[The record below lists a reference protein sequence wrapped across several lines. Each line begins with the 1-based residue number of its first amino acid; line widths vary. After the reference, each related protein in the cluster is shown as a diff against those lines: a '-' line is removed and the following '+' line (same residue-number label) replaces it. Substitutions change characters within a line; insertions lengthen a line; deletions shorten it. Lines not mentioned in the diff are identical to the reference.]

1 MSNIQVPTKNQV
13 DETSQT
19 IFDNLEKGLG
29 MVPNLYATI
38 GYSSTALGAFLAYG
52 QSVDSKNTFNAK
64 EREVI
69 KLAASEANECGY
81 CISAHTAISKMNG
94 FSEEETLEF
103 RSGTS
108 SNSKYA
114 VLARISQEIALNRG
128 DVSQETLDAFF
139 AEGYDNTALFDLLAV
154 VIDITFT
161 NFAGRLAKVPV
172 DFPAAK
178 ELVTA

>member
-1 MSNIQVPTKNQV
+1 MSIQVPTRDQV
-13 DETSQT
+13 NESSQA

-29 MVPNLYATI
+29 MVPNLYAAI

-52 QSVDSKNTFNAK
+52 QAVDSKNTFNAK

-94 FSEEETLEF
+94 FSEDETIEF
-103 RSGTS
+103 RTGTS
-108 SNSKYA
+108 SNPKYA
-114 VLARISQEIALNRG
+114 VLARISREIALNRG
-128 DVSQETLDAFF
+128 DVSEETLNAFF

-172 DFPAAK
+172 DFPAVQDLTVNA
-178 ELVTA
+178 